1 MKKQLLDLLV
11 CPACLPREH
20 PLVAEIVREQEGDI
34 DTAIL
39 MCQHCGARFPVT
51 DGIALLDPQATDNDR
66 QANKYETAEVVSS
79 YLWSQYGDLLDDD
92 QASRAYTT
100 WAGMMRPQAGIALD
114 AGGAVGRFAFEMSGR
129 CDFAI
134 GIDTSV
140 AFVRAARQLMQER
153 SLTFTLKEEGLLRR
167 EATIRLPDDWRS
179 ERVEFLVANALA
191 LPLRRDAISLFASLN
206 LVDKVPAPLDHLRE
220 MNRVTRDR
228 DAQFLL
234 SDPFSWSVEAAPPQ
248 AWLGGTSAGRFAGR
262 GQANIARLLADPAG
276 ELAPVWQ
283 VDEPGH
289 VWWKI
294 RTHANHY
301 ELIRSCFVRASR

>member
-11 CPACLPREH
+11 CPACLPQEY

-51 DGIALLDPQATDNDR
+51 DGIALLDPHATDNGR

-92 QASRAYTT
+92 QASTAYTT
-100 WAGMMRPQAGIALD
+100 WAGMMRPQAGVALD

-140 AFVRAARQLMQER
+140 AFIRAARQLMQER

-179 ERVEFLVANALA
+179 ERVDFLVANALA

-234 SDPFSWSVEAAPPQ
+234 SDPFSWSVEAAPAE
-248 AWLGGTSAGRFAGR
+248 AWLGGTNAGRFAGR
-262 GQANIARLLADPAG
+262 GQANIARLLADPEG

-283 VDEPGH
+283 VDETGH

>member
-11 CPACLPREH
+11 CPACLPQEY

-51 DGIALLDPQATDNDR
+51 DGIALLDPHATDNGR

-79 YLWSQYGDLLDDD
+79 YLWSQYGDLLDDE

-114 AGGAVGRFAFEMSGR
+114 AGGAVGRFAFEMTER

-140 AFVRAARQLMQER
+140 AFVRAARQLMRER
-153 SLTFTLKEEGLLRR
+153 SLTFSLKEEGLLRR
-167 EATIRLPDDWRS
+167 EATILLPDSWRS
-179 ERVEFLVANALA
+179 ERVDFLVANALA
-191 LPLRRDAISLFASLN
+191 LPLRKDAIGLFASLN

-228 DAQFLL
+228 EAQFLL

-276 ELAPVWQ
+276 ELAPAWR
-283 VDEPGH
+283 VDETGH

-301 ELIRSCFVRASR
+301 ELIRSCFIRACR

>member
-11 CPACLPREH
+11 CPACLPQEH

-51 DGIALLDPQATDNDR
+51 DGIALLDPHATDNDR
-66 QANKYETAEVVSS
+66 RANKYETAEVVSS

-92 QASRAYTT
+92 QASTAYAT
-100 WAGMMRPQAGIALD
+100 WAGMMRPQAGVALD

-153 SLTFTLKEEGLLRR
+153 SLSFALKEEGQLGR

-179 ERVEFLVANALA
+179 ERVDFLVANALA

-234 SDPFSWSVEAAPPQ
+234 SDPFSWSVEAAPVE
-248 AWLGGTSAGRFAGR
+248 AWLGGASAGRFAGR
-262 GQANIARLLADPAG
+262 GQANIARLLADPEG